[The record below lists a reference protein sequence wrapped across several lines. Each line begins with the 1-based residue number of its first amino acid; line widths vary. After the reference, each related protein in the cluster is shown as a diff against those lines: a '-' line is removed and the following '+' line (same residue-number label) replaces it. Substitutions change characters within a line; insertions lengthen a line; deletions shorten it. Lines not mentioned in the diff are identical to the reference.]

1 MTRYLA
7 LACAMFALSFANEAT
22 AAKKCSFEV
31 DDIDKFT
38 KVETR
43 RTWWEGIDSFEV
55 EFSGKR
61 RVYVAGL
68 AIDDEVFLAVK
79 YEFQRRWK
87 EPRDPTNYDLA
98 TTIVIPRGAPLLILL
113 DNDSMIE
120 LAASEPASVKS
131 RLAYEE
137 GRRIIKSTAIVR
149 YALDEQTAL
158 TLTQHKATDV
168 RLVHRDGEY
177 DVEVGKKSVNDIKKA
192 VRCAAGIEKS

>member
-1 MTRYLA
+1 MIRYLA
-7 LACAMFALSFANEAT
+7 PACAMFALSFANEAT

-31 DDIDKFT
+31 DNVDKFT

-43 RTWWEGIDSFEV
+43 RTWWEGIDTFEV

-61 RVYVAGL
+61 LVYVAGL
-68 AIDDEVFLAVK
+68 KVDDDVFLAVK
-79 YEFQRRWK
+79 YEFRTRWK
-87 EPRDPTNYDLA
+87 EPRDPTNHEMA
-98 TTIVIPRGAPLLILL
+98 TTIVIPRGSPLLILL
-113 DNDSMIE
+113 DNDSLIE
-120 LAASEPASVKS
+120 LAASESASVHS
-131 RLAYEE
+131 SLVYDE
-137 GRRIIKSTAIVR
+137 GRRFIKSAATVR

-192 VRCAAGIEKS
+192 VRCAAGIEKK